1 MILVTLG
8 TQDKPFTRLIQAV
21 EKQIELGNIQ
31 DEVIVQS
38 GCTQYKSDKMKIID
52 YLTIEEFQKLMKSAD
67 ILITHGGV
75 ASIIEGLKNNKKV
88 IAVARKQEYGEH
100 VNNHQEQIIENFESQ
115 GYILGL
121 KKLDELNKVLEEAK
135 QFETKQYE
143 SNNQIFINKIKDEIE
158 LLINEE

>member
-135 QFETKQYE
+135 QLETKQYE
-143 SNNQIFINKIKDEIE
+143 INNQIFINKIKDEIE